1 MIRPQVFLS
10 RSERP
15 DCTCT
20 CWPAR
25 KAVVQVLHDAG
36 CEPVIVDK
44 ESLVPGQDWMEAISD
59 GMGSAHGMVLLAST
73 HAIASP
79 HVQNELAMAELRNRH
94 DGFPIILILLPEVDR
109 EGLERSRLGSLS
121 PTRRQTIDWPTESAA
136 GAAGTAGAD
145 SAAAAIRAVGGP
157 DGIVKD
163 MTPQLELMR
172 AQVNNSRVHQR
183 VVQHLRGVDGPVLS
197 RAGDR
202 LGVRP
207 EFLLPLMHHRLAAGL
222 LTERRS
228 EPQDDPLRGALTE
241 LLPLQAPSGSREVI
255 ELSVT
260 HARVPSSDSRR
271 IHEVLSAPVAPRAAV
286 LPARSTETA
295 RRFVHRASEQPV
307 AWDHFV
313 VPIGAGVGVADGLV
327 DGVRDHL
334 SDVDVYDQD
343 TLVQHERDFGPV
355 VVIVPHPPDQD
366 LVVRLGEEFPSG
378 VVFLFVVD
386 GDLVAASPDTL
397 PRLEGLPRPHEE
409 EMNRTIRTFVRRYAG
424 SGAG

>member
-1 MIRPQVFLS
+1 MSRPLVFLS

-25 KAVVQVLHDAG
+25 RSVVRVLEDAG

-73 HAIASP
+73 HAVESP

-109 EGLERSRLGSLS
+109 EALERSRLGSLS
-121 PTRRQTIDWPTESAA
+121 PTRRQNIDWPRD
-136 GAAGTAGAD
+136 GGVAD
-145 SAAAAIRAVGGP
+145 
-157 DGIVKD
+157 IVHD
-163 MTPQLELMR
+163 MAPQLELMR
-172 AQVNNSRVHQR
+172 AQLNNSRVHQR
-183 VVQHLRGVDGPVLS
+183 VVQHLRGVDEPSLN

-202 LGVRP
+202 LGVRR

-222 LTERRS
+222 LAERCS

-260 HARVPSSDSRR
+260 HARVPASDSRR
-271 IHEVLSAPVAPRAAV
+271 IHEVLAAPAGPRAAV
-286 LPARSTETA
+286 LPAHSTETA

-313 VPIGAGVGVADGLV
+313 VPIGAGSGIADGLV

-334 SDVDVYDQD
+334 SDVDVYDLE
-343 TLVQHERDFGPV
+343 TLLQHERDFGPV
-355 VVIVPHPPDQD
+355 VVIVPHPPDEN
-366 LVVRLGEEFPSG
+366 LVLRLSEEFPAG

-397 PRLEGLPRPHEE
+397 PRLRGLPRPYEE
-409 EMNRTIRTFVRRYAG
+409 EMNRTIRTFVRRYAS
-424 SGAG
+424 SGAN